1 MALTNQRGI
10 FSVEDVRLRQN
21 TGYWPTSTGS
31 LPTNNPLQ
39 IRPFGY
45 FGGGF
50 PGPTSTVDRIDYSND
65 TATASLRGPL
75 SVARQYSAA
84 TGNSSY
90 GYFGG
95 GGPAGLSTVD
105 RIDYAND
112 TATASPKGPLSLA
125 RGYFGA
131 TGNSSY
137 GYFGG
142 GYPAKSTVDRIDYS
156 NDTATA
162 SPKGPLSTPVYGNSG
177 FSPTANGL

>member
-65 TATASLRGPL
+65 TSTAS
-75 SVARQYSAA
+75 V
-84 TGNSSY
+84 
-90 GYFGG
+90 
-95 GGPAGLSTVD
+95 
-105 RIDYAND
+105 
-112 TATASPKGPLSLA
+112 KGPLTSGKALIAAASSL
-125 RGYFGA
+125 
-131 TGNSSY
+131 
-137 GYFGG
+137 
-142 GYPAKSTVDRIDYS
+142 
-156 NDTATA
+156 
-162 SPKGPLSTPVYGNSG
+162 
-177 FSPTANGL
+177 ANGLPQ